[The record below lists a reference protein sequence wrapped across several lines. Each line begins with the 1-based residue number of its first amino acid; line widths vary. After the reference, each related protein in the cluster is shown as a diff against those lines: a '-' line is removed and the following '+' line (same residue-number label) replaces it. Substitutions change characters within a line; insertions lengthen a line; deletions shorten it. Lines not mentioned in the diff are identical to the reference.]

1 MTLPFI
7 TVKYASTL
15 DGRIATK
22 SGDSKWISS
31 EATLQLAHQ
40 LRGEH
45 EAILV
50 GIKTVLADDPQLTTR
65 LVAGRDPLRVIVDS
79 KLEIPMQARVLTD
92 GKADNTLIATAAA
105 ADEEKIALIKKC
117 GAEVVTVPT
126 EEESSRLSL
135 AALLVELAH
144 RGVKSVLVEG
154 GSQIITSLFA
164 ARLVNRLV
172 VVVAPKI
179 IGRGIAAIDD
189 LGIARLSDAITFRSV
204 EISNLGGDVV
214 FDCRLNE

>member
-1 MTLPFI
+1 MMLPFI

-65 LVAGRDPLRVIVDS
+65 LVAGGDPLRVIVDS
-79 KLEIPMQARVLTD
+79 RLEIPMRARVLAD
-92 GKADNTLIATAAA
+92 GRADNTLIATSAV
-105 ADEEKIALIKKC
+105 ADKEKIALIKKR
-117 GAEVVTVPT
+117 GAEVVIVPT
-126 EEESSRLSL
+126 ENESWRLSL
-135 AALLVELAH
+135 VALLEELAH

-154 GSQIITSLFA
+154 GSQIITSLLA

-172 VVVAPKI
+172 VVIAPKI

-189 LGIARLSDAITFRSV
+189 LGIARLSDAITFTSV

-214 FDCRLNE
+214 FDCRL